1 MSRPLTIAIA
11 DDHVLFRQGV
21 KSLLRRR
28 NDLKVITEVER
39 VDDIEAAL
47 DRQPCDVLLLDL
59 QMDRNALSAIPSLA
73 QRAMVIVLTMS
84 ETADDAV
91 AAIRSG
97 ARAVVCK
104 RFAVTTLF
112 EAIRAVAAGHV
123 WLPPPLQ
130 AAVVSGLR
138 EPERPAI
145 TSRERDIVR
154 QVALGRRN
162 AEVAQELF
170 ISEETVKKHLNTIFQ
185 KLGLRDRVQLTL
197 YAIQTGIVSGFER
210 RT

>member
-1 MSRPLTIAIA
+1 MTRPLTIAIA
-11 DDHVLFRQGV
+11 DDHALFRQGV
-21 KSLLRRR
+21 KSLLRRKA
-28 NDLKVITEVER
+28 DLKVLTEVEH
-39 VDDIEAAL
+39 VDDIEPAL
-47 DRQPCDVLLLDL
+47 RRQPCDVLLLDL
-59 QMDRNALSAIPSLA
+59 QMDRNALPAIPSLA
-73 QRAMVIVLTMS
+73 QRAMVMVLTMS
-84 ETADDAV
+84 ESADDAV
-91 AAIRSG
+91 AAIRAG
-97 ARAVVCK
+97 ARAVVFK
-104 RFAVTTLF
+104 RFAVTTLL
-112 EAIRAVAAGHV
+112 EAIRAVATGHV